1 MDLQLYELA
10 MVVLITLAGSYLQ
23 SVTGFGFGIIA
34 MIFLPRLLLYTE
46 ANVLASILSTLT
58 SALVVISMY
67 RKINWRNL
75 FFPLLGSTVANYLA
89 ISFVK
94 SAKNE
99 TLILILGVALFLLS
113 IYFFFYSE
121 RIKIRPTWYA
131 GLFAGMISG
140 VMSGL
145 FSISGPPMVIYYMQ
159 SEKQAERYLATISSY
174 FVLSGM
180 ITVSMKAL
188 SGFVTAN
195 VLIGVGLG
203 VVGMIVGAYLGRLTR
218 GKMNPQLIRKVIYG
232 VMACSGIINVV
243 TALR

>member
-1 MDLQLYELA
+1 MDLQLYEFA
-10 MVVLITLAGSYLQ
+10 FVVLITLAGSYLQ

-34 MIFLPRLLLYTE
+34 MIFLPGLLLYTE

-58 SALVVISMY
+58 SALVVLSMY

-75 FFPLLGSTVANYLA
+75 FFPLLGSTVANYFA

-121 RIKIRPTWYA
+121 KIKIRPTWYA
-131 GLFAGMISG
+131 GLMAGMISG

-195 VLIGVGLG
+195 VWICVGLG
-203 VVGMIVGAYLGRLTR
+203 VIGMVVGAYLGRLTR
-218 GKMNPQLIRKVIYG
+218 GKMNSQLIRKVIYG